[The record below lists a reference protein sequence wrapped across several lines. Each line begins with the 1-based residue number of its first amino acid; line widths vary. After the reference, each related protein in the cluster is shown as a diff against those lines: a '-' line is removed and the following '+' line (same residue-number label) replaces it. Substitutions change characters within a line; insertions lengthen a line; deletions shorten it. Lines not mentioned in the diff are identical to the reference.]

1 MRDKWDASEN
11 ASHGLKERSAT
22 DGEQSRILLVEDDV
36 DLATSLQSVMQNEG
50 FSVDVAFDGGTG
62 TVRGLSGDYSL
73 IVLDILLPVR
83 NGFQVCADIR
93 RRDAAV
99 PIMMLTAKDGEW
111 DEAESLDTGADD
123 YLTKPV
129 SSIVLVAHMRAL
141 LRRSQLFSRRRF
153 TWGGLTL
160 DPLKR
165 LCAGPR
171 GEVHLSGREAEV
183 LARLM
188 LAQGEVVS
196 KADLVRDVWGPDFNG
211 DRNIAEVYIRHL
223 RAKIDPCFQHPVIT
237 TVHGLGYQLALRD
250 QR

>member
-1 MRDKWDASEN
+1 MRERWDTAEG
-11 ASHGLKERSAT
+11 ATPRLKERSAAAR
-22 DGEQSRILLVEDDV
+22 EPFRVLLVEDDV
-36 DLATSLQSVMQNEG
+36 DLATSLQAVMTAEG

-62 TVRGLSGDYSL
+62 TVKALSGNYAL
-73 IVLDILLPVR
+73 IVLDILLPAR

-99 PIMMLTAKDGEW
+99 PILMLTAKDGEW

-141 LRRSQLFSRRRF
+141 LRRSQLFPRRRF
-153 TWGGLTL
+153 SWGGLTL

-165 LCAGPR
+165 LCAGPS

-188 LAQGEVVS
+188 LAEGEVVS
-196 KADLVRDVWGPDFNG
+196 KADLVRDVWGPDFSG

-223 RAKIDPCFQHPVIT
+223 RAKIDPCFQRPVIA
-237 TVHGLGYQLALRD
+237 TVHGLGYRLAIGDER
-250 QR
+250 